1 MSLDFQQWKKSP
13 LTRVSSGEPQTLST
27 LESIPSPPLH
37 PETGGGYCLQNLY
50 YFICPQGSLITQ
62 ISSPQIFHFKCL
74 IQNNYHHQ
82 HHHAP
87 PTTSPPPW
95 WWKRPSQY
103 TLLSFRL
110 GCAMGKANGVGLPCS
125 SAIQVG
131 PVALRPLTDQPAKHS
146 SRLHSSSFCLYPV
159 FLSFPLILPPS
170 AWIPDPFI
178 SIHYRDSFMHGRET
192 PPSSRVWR
200 QTEGEG
206 HEGGESQRERE

>member
-87 PTTSPPPW
+87 QPRLRHPGGGRDHHSILFSHLDWAVQWERQTGSACHAPQLSKW
-95 WWKRPSQY
+95 DQ
-103 TLLSFRL
+103 LLS
-110 GCAMGKANGVGLPCS
+110 
-125 SAIQVG
+125 
-131 PVALRPLTDQPAKHS
+131 
-146 SRLHSSSFCLYPV
+146 
-159 FLSFPLILPPS
+159 
-170 AWIPDPFI
+170 DP
-178 SIHYRDSFMHGRET
+178 
-192 PPSSRVWR
+192 
-200 QTEGEG
+200 
-206 HEGGESQRERE
+206 